1 MGAITGETNVG
12 VLVIRS
18 FVVAWHFLTAI
29 PLTAHHDP
37 TSREL
42 ARSMAWFPLV
52 GLILGGLLAASA
64 LVFSTI
70 FTDGVVNMLLIV
82 VLAIVTRGLHLDG
95 LADSLD
101 GLAGGRTPAERL
113 AIMRDARIGAMGAA
127 GLILALGLRYAGLAA
142 LPQPDRLSW
151 LISMP
156 AVGRWA
162 MVVGAMSAPN
172 ARTDGGLAQPF
183 LQQLSSR
190 EVISATILLSGTV
203 VLALGPL
210 SALVACGLVALVTR
224 AVTALAHRL
233 LGGITGD
240 VLGATNEIA
249 EVVFL
254 ILAPAVAE
262 LGLLL
267 HVSR

>member
-1 MGAITGETNVG
+1 VT
-12 VLVIRS
+12 RS
-18 FVVAWHFLTAI
+18 FVIAWHFLTAI
-29 PLTAHHDP
+29 PLTAAHHDP
-37 TSREL
+37 ASREL
-42 ARSMAWFPLV
+42 AQSMAWFPLV
-52 GLILGGLLAASA
+52 GLILGGLLAAAA

-70 FTDGVVNMLLIV
+70 FSDGIVNVLLIV

-101 GLAGGRTPAERL
+101 GLAGGRTPTDRL
-113 AIMRDARIGAMGAA
+113 AIMHDGRIGAIGAT

-142 LPQPDRLSW
+142 LPLADRLSW

-162 MVVGAMSAPN
+162 MVVGAMSANN

-183 LQQLSSR
+183 LEQLSLR
-190 EVISATILLSGTV
+190 ELISATVLLSGTV
-203 VLALGPL
+203 ILAIGPL
-210 SALVACGLVALVTR
+210 SALVACGLVALVAR
-224 AVTALAHRL
+224 AITALARRL

-254 ILAPAVAE
+254 ILAPAVVD
-262 LGLLL
+262 LGLPF
-267 HVSR
+267 HFSR